1 MSERKMLSVVA
12 QNTFENIVGME
23 TAKLYKKKK
32 LLH

>member
-12 QNTFENIVGME
+12 QNTFENIVEME